1 MRAILTPVIAAVSFA
16 ALPALAQTTSTS
28 SNTSIPAAAQN
39 SSLSANQ
46 MEQKLQTDLAKAGY
60 TDIKVMPG
68 SFLVSAKD
76 SEGQATQMMITPP
89 SVIEMTAMQPNT
101 GSGSSAGSGS
111 TSNSTPKK

>member
-1 MRAILTPVIAAVSFA
+1 MRAILIPVIAAVSFA

-28 SNTSIPAAAQN
+28 SNTSTPAAAQN

-46 MEQKLQTDLAKAGY
+46 MEQKLQTDLTKAGY

-76 SEGQATQMMITPP
+76 SDGQAIQMMITPH
-89 SVIEMTAMQPNT
+89 SVIELTAMQPNSGT
-101 GSGSSAGSGS
+101 GSSTGSSS
-111 TSNSTPKK
+111 TSDSAPKK